1 MVREVR
7 EEQLEGVKAL
17 ILSGLD
23 ETGEGGKPFPTG
35 KKYYKE
41 LDDHLKK
48 DALWYYLLDDREVAV
63 LGVENKNH
71 ISLCFTDPKYRGRGA
86 AKELFEAVKTILLAR
101 GFFEITADAVS
112 ASEGFFK
119 KLGFQRIGQPEGDRI
134 AMLYRF

>member
-7 EEQLEGVKAL
+7 AEQLERVRAL
-17 ILSGLD
+17 ILSGL
-23 ETGEGGKPFPTG
+23 GEIAEGE
-35 KKYYKE
+35 KYCKE
-41 LDDHLKK
+41 LDEHLKN

-71 ISLCFTDPKYRGRGA
+71 ISLCFTDPDYRGRGA

-112 ASEGFFK
+112 ESEGFFK
-119 KLGFQRIGQPEGDRI
+119 KLGFQRVGQPEGDRI
-134 AMLYRF
+134 TMLYRF